1 MSSVHDLIYAF
12 VNRRGDDMARYGPPR
27 PYQQMIEADSD
38 DDLYLRGLL
47 NRVEE
52 DAVHAAAQKLRKR
65 GEEMKAESGN
75 QGVGMAMAAT
85 LIIEALAMDPY
96 EMRDGELVRKSDG
109 KPVTL

>member
-1 MSSVHDLIYAF
+1 MSSVRDLIYAF

-52 DAVHAAAQKLRKR
+52 DAVHAAAQKLLDMHADVLLKH
-65 GEEMKAESGN
+65 GPAVAQGLAKAI
-75 QGVGMAMAAT
+75 AT
-85 LIIEALAMDPY
+85 IDPY
-96 EMRDGELVRKSDG
+96 VVRDEQLVHKADG
-109 KPVTL
+109 KPVSL